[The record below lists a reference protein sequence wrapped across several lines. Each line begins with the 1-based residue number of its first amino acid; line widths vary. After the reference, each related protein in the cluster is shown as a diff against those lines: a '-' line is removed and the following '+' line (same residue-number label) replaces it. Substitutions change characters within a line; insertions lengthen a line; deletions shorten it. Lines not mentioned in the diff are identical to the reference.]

1 MHSKLTYYVRW
12 GIVSSRFGWVDWQSV
27 GFVQLIIKVI
37 FVNAKFPRKQILHL
51 CLCFFCLLTCFRG
64 NSTPEITKH
73 DLLEYCLN
81 LSSSSFNKSLVFV
94 LMMFWDCVSRS
105 VDPKYSTRLVR
116 MYFFSS
122 SLFTVAIKS
131 SLVIADTEECGRAAV
146 SEFND
151 FGVAVSFDVV
161 VAGYCWGRWWFVWD
175 DTLDWKVSFG
185 FVTSV
190 VVGHG
195 LYCVFSGCYL
205 DCVLLLFCQFFWT
218 FENCTPY
225 FVIYLAWQL
234 PGFLPSKSS

>member
-1 MHSKLTYYVRW
+1 MNTASICQALVLTNRW
-12 GIVSSRFGWVDWQSV
+12 CLSWWCFEIVFHEV
-27 GFVQLIIKVI
+27 LIRSI
-37 FVNAKFPRKQILHL
+37 ALAW
-51 CLCFFCLLTCFRG
+51 
-64 NSTPEITKH
+64 
-73 DLLEYCLN
+73 LECI
-81 LSSSSFNKSLVFV
+81 
-94 LMMFWDCVSRS
+94 
-105 VDPKYSTRLVR
+105 
-116 MYFFSS
+116 FFSS